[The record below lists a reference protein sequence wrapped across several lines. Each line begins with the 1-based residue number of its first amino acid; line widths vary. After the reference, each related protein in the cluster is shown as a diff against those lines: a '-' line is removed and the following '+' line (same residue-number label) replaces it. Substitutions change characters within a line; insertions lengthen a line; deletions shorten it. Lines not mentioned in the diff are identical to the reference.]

1 MKNKDCFIITFL
13 ILFAISFFTWET
25 FYQQNTLRLV
35 PEVKIIKTEQ
45 TDILI
50 IPKKEEVETV
60 IKAYYYEY
68 PYLKKDI
75 IPVSKK
81 VNDVSNIQINIYDPK
96 IIDDI
101 ALYIK
106 SKEQFR
112 ARAYRDYKQWSIG
125 YGTKARY
132 RWEVIS
138 KKEANIRLY
147 KHIKKVILP
156 TFKDIKFVSVDQLH
170 SAIDLSYNIG
180 HNGFKRNIV
189 NKKGVIECQ
198 KIMKYTKVTK
208 NGQLIYNEGL
218 AKRRFENF
226 LGCASMEV
234 IK

>member
-1 MKNKDCFIITFL
+1 MKNKDYIIITML
-13 ILFAISFFTWET
+13 IVFALSFFAWEI
-25 FYQQNTLRLV
+25 FYQQNTLRLI
-35 PEVKIIKTEQ
+35 PSVKIVKTEKI
-45 TDILI
+45 DILI
-50 IPKKEEVETV
+50 VPEKEEVQKV
-60 IKAYYYEY
+60 IKAYYYQY
-68 PYLKKDI
+68 PYLHKTI
-75 IPVSKK
+75 IPVQSKSYA
-81 VNDVSNIQINIYDPK
+81 NNNINIYDPK

-101 ALYIK
+101 AKYIK

-112 ARAYRDYKQWSIG
+112 AHAYRDYKQWSIG
-125 YGTKARY
+125 YGTKAKY

-147 KHIKKVILP
+147 KHIKRVILP
-156 TFKDIKFVSVDQLH
+156 TFKDVKFVSVDQLH

-189 NKKGVIECQ
+189 NNHGVIECQ
-198 KIMKYTKVTK
+198 KIMAYTKVTK
-208 NGQLIYNEGL
+208 NGHLVYNEGL